1 MTRLIRRN
9 INCPKCGSKFS
20 ITDEVSINTMMDPEL
35 VEKFLKDNFYCNC
48 PDCNFHIHI
57 IKEMLISCRKG
68 MFTMS
73 NNAPYEVKKAKLQ
86 EFGVLDENGKIK
98 SPFG

>member
-9 INCPKCGSKFS
+9 INCSKCGSKFS

-35 VEKFLKDNFYCNC
+35 VEKFLKDEFYCNC
-48 PDCNFHIHI
+48 PECHFQIHI
-57 IKEMLISCRKG
+57 VKKMLIFCLKG

-73 NNAPYEVKKAKLQ
+73 NDAPYEIKRLELQ
-86 EFGVLDENGKIK
+86 EFGVLDEIGNIK